1 MRSEPAAI
9 SIILA
14 SNVHRIS
21 APYPNLAMTLNTTG
35 MNAAVGPPICTR
47 EPPSP
52 RMTTP
57 GFIFS
62 QTATQGSSQE
72 VRTEPDSARRVRPH
86 LRCAAEAARRGAEGS
101 RHPGLAHGPPAQAL
115 LPEGALAQ
123 AAREPAQGD
132 VILRRLVV
140 QPLQHSG
147 GADERVGR
155 CRVQFGPPDYCLAL
169 QSD

>member
-1 MRSEPAAI
+1 MTHDFERSGAFDGRQTSVERNRQALCPCPSQAGPFIWLEKILAAIPDVKPVITGCGMYLRSVSMRSEPAAI

-14 SNVHRIS
+14 SNVHRIR

-86 LRCAAEAARRGAEGS
+86 LRCAAEAARR
-101 RHPGLAHGPPAQAL
+101 
-115 LPEGALAQ
+115 
-123 AAREPAQGD
+123 
-132 VILRRLVV
+132 
-140 QPLQHSG
+140 
-147 GADERVGR
+147 
-155 CRVQFGPPDYCLAL
+155 
-169 QSD
+169 